1 MHHSQGT
8 GTLRSRTRGRTTA
21 TAIGAAA
28 AVLVMSLCSTTPAQA
43 DDESHSE
50 ILFYSAADGGGQ
62 IVADFDFSEHVHVA
76 LLGCSSG
83 NCVYTH
89 EGTGL
94 VAAEPGEEHH
104 GLYRL
109 DDGILFTLEIVSVSP
124 EVSIRS
130 GNATLNT
137 DGQILRLGFS
147 PFHLDP
153 VWQLELPEGDVHEA
167 SVTFKVTS
175 SSPAY
180 LDSPP
185 YTLWLSNEEEHHE
198 TTTTTMGFVTTTT
211 HDAHSHCG
219 DGFVDH
225 GETCDEGHHHW
236 SMGDHCGTDC
246 NLLAC
251 GDPDD
256 TGEVTVV
263 DALHTLKTA
272 VDLASCDL
280 CVCDVNSDRSITPS
294 DALLSLQESTQSS
307 HHAMECPAC
316 E

>member
-1 MHHSQGT
+1 MHHLQVT

-28 AVLVMSLCSTTPAQA
+28 AVLVMSLCSPTPAQA
-43 DDESHSE
+43 DDEVHSE

-62 IVADFDFSEHVHVA
+62 IMADFDFSEHVHVA
-76 LLGCSSG
+76 PVGCSSG
-83 NCVYTH
+83 SCVYTH
-89 EGTGL
+89 HGPGL
-94 VAAEPGEEHH
+94 VAAGPGEAHH
-104 GLYRL
+104 GLYLL
-109 DDGILFTLEIVSVSP
+109 DDGILFTLEIVSISP

-147 PFHLDP
+147 PFHLDL

-236 SMGDHCGTDC
+236 SMGHHCGADC

-294 DALLSLQESTQSS
+294 DALLSLQEATQSS